1 MEPEK
6 NARDHSNSIKKK
18 AAAMTIQERQGSSK
32 KKKAHVPVGACGADS
47 EVQHGWDEDDVMLF
61 FWGNSKLAR
70 ERRAREE
77 QGRRRGVEEWRTAI
91 PGV

>member
-32 KKKAHVPVGACGADS
+32 KKKAHVGACGADS
-47 EVQHGWDEDDVMLF
+47 EVRHGWDEDDVMLF

-77 QGRRRGVEEWRTAI
+77 QGRRRGVEEWRIAI